1 MTVSYLPT
9 RTTETTTSPATIAL
23 DLSALGAPSADPDF
37 ASGLPAEH
45 ANLVRLAAYARA
57 AHQGGVSFVSLGD
70 GFRLRSDAAPRA
82 NSWLDPIVAARRISP
97 SAGGTGL
104 VPTVQLGRADSA
116 VAAEL
121 SQFNRKTGAWAG
133 LEVTGRRGAATADAA
148 GIPSLGDH
156 LEHLVRSAS
165 RGRRGGSASAD
176 LPTVVVPLADE
187 SDLDVAGEFADV
199 VRLRETDLA
208 WARELR
214 YAVRSAAR
222 AAGRPPVK
230 VLVDLRAVISAD
242 YQAARVRADLLTD
255 IAGGDHG
262 WAGALEAVGTVG
274 DVVTTIEKWLEAGAA
289 DGFVVLPGSVPAD
302 VAGLLRGVIPA
313 LRSRG
318 LLEVEAQRVS

>member
-9 RTTETTTSPATIAL
+9 RTTETTSSPATIAL

-45 ANLVRLAAYARA
+45 ANLVRLAAYART

-82 NSWLDPIVAARRISP
+82 NAWLDPIIAARRISP

-104 VPTVQLGRADSA
+104 VPTVQLGRSDSA

-121 SQFNRKTGAWAG
+121 AQFNRKAGAWAG
-133 LEVTGRRGAATADAA
+133 LEVAARRTAGAVDPATL
-148 GIPSLGDH
+148 PTLGDH
-156 LEHLVRSAS
+156 LELLVRSAT
-165 RGRRGGSASAD
+165 RTRRSGTGNPER
-176 LPTVVVPLADE
+176 PTVVVPLDGE
-187 SDLDVAGEFADV
+187 DQLDVAGEFADV

-230 VLVDLRAVISAD
+230 VLVDLRTVVSAD
-242 YQAARVRADLLTD
+242 YQAARVRADLLSD
-255 IAGGDHG
+255 IAGGDEP

-313 LRSRG
+313 LRSRN
-318 LLEVEAQRVS
+318 LLAEEPRRAG